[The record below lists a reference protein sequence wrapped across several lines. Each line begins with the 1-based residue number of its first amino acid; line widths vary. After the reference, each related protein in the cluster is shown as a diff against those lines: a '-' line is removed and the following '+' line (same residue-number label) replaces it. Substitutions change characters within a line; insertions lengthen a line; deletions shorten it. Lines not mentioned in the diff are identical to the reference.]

1 MWKSFVNIYVACYI
15 KCIEVLL
22 ALERDT
28 TDLKVYIEVT
38 EYSFQIQFTEI
49 TKLFEWA
56 IIHCINKSQYLVRPL
71 IYRFKTIVHTVSDAF
86 TMSGKYMFVVN
97 VS

>member
-1 MWKSFVNIYVACYI
+1 M
-15 KCIEVLL
+15 

-28 TDLKVYIEVT
+28 TDLKMYIEVT
-38 EYSFQIQFTEI
+38 KYSFQIQFAEI
-49 TKLFEWA
+49 IKLFECT

-71 IYRFKTIVHTVSDAF
+71 VYRFKTIVHTLSDAF
-86 TMSGKYMFVVN
+86 TMSGKCMFAVN